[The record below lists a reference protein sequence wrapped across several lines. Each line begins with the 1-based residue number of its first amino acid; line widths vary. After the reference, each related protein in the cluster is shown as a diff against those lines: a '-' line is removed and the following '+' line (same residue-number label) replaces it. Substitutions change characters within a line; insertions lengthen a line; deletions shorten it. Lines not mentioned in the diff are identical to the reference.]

1 MAGKAERAQA
11 GQGDL
16 NVLAHPS
23 FREIPKCLF
32 ALRSKEA
39 KAEYDT
45 LARAMFEAGRLT
57 LDKHRALSSYAMQF
71 DMITRTGVEGKAI
84 PAYAFTYL
92 DRTRN
97 SLGLD
102 KLEQPIAAPASA
114 PVNKF
119 ARTGFANRRR

>member
-1 MAGKAERAQA
+1 MAGNVERAQA

-16 NVLAHPS
+16 KVLAHPS

-32 ALRSKEA
+32 PLQAEEA

-71 DMITRTGVEGKAI
+71 DMIMRTGVEGKAI
-84 PAYAFTYL
+84 PAYAFANL

-102 KLEQPIAAPASA
+102 QLEQPIAAPASA

-119 ARTGFANRRR
+119 AHTGFAHRRR

>member
-11 GQGDL
+11 GQGDP

-32 ALRSKEA
+32 PLQAEES

-57 LDKHRALSSYAMQF
+57 LDKHRALSSYVMQF

-84 PAYAFTYL
+84 PAYAFAHL
-92 DRTRN
+92 DKMRN

-102 KLEQPIAAPASA
+102 QLDHPIAASASA
-114 PVNKF
+114 PVSKY
-119 ARTGFANRRR
+119 ARAGFANRRR

>member
-1 MAGKAERAQA
+1 MAGNVERAQA

-71 DMITRTGVEGKAI
+71 DILTRTGVEGKAI
-84 PAYAFTYL
+84 PAYAFTHL
-92 DRTRN
+92 DKTRN

-102 KLEQPIAAPASA
+102 QLEQPIAAPASA

-119 ARTGFANRRR
+119 AHTGFANRRR